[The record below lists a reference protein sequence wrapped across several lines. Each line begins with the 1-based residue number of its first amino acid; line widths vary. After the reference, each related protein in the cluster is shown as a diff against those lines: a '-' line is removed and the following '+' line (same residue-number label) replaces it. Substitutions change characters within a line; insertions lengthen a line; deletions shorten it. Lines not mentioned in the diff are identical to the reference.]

1 MDADRLKTIPL
12 FEGLDAGQRER
23 VARWADEVEVDQGKH
38 LVDEGDFAHEF
49 FVIQDG
55 EADVTHEGAVI
66 AKLGPGDWFG
76 EIALEQTDRRTASVV
91 ATTPMRLIVMLGR
104 DFHEMEAEMPQVATP
119 IRDAIAQRLA
129 NT

>member
-1 MDADRLKTIPL
+1 MDPDGVKTVPL
-12 FEGLDAGQRER
+12 FEGLDGSQRER
-23 VARWADEVEVDQGKH
+23 IARWADEVEVDQGKH

-49 FVIQDG
+49 FVIQEG
-55 EADVTHEGAVI
+55 EANVTHEGAVI

-76 EIALEQTDRRTASVV
+76 EIALEETDRRTASVV

-104 DFHEMEAEMPQVATP
+104 DFHEMEAEMPQVAGT
-119 IRDAIAQRLA
+119 IRQAITQRLA